1 MMPKRLFGPKR
12 LCGWLVRVRLELL
25 GALVLL
31 VSGARRALALLALAL
46 VALALALVA
55 LALALV
61 ALALV
66 LVALTLVLLALALA
80 LVARGVLGLIG
91 LRVVLRRLEPKLRV
105 LAGAAL
111 TVPCM
116 AP

>member
-31 VSGARRALALLALAL
+31 VSGERRALALLALVLLAIAL
-46 VALALALVA
+46 L
-55 LALALV
+55 

-66 LVALTLVLLALALA
+66 LVALA

-91 LRVVLRRLEPKLRV
+91 LRVVLRRLEPKLSV

>member
-25 GALVLL
+25 VALVLL
-31 VSGARRALALLALAL
+31 VSGARRALALLA
-46 VALALALVA
+46 
-55 LALALV
+55 
-61 ALALV
+61 
-66 LVALTLVLLALALA
+66 LVLLALALA

-91 LRVVLRRLEPKLRV
+91 LRVVLRRLEPKLSV